1 MLASTERI
9 LELTTQNQFLE
20 AFPILNQLR
29 TDLTEVSYLEL
40 LTQMKQNGY
49 KLFALYREQSII
61 VVAGI
66 SLQVN
71 FYNKKYVFVYDLITD
86 AAHRSQ
92 GYGYRLL
99 SYIDEWAKSNGAQF
113 VALESG
119 IQRIDAHRF
128 YEEKLNY
135 DKWCY
140 SFRKLL

>member
-61 VVAGI
+61 AVAGI

-128 YEEKLNY
+128 YEGKLNY

-140 SFRKLL
+140 SFRKPL

>member
-9 LELTTQNQFLE
+9 LELTNQNQFLE

-92 GYGYRLL
+92 GYVYRLL

>member
-9 LELTTQNQFLE
+9 LELTNQNQFLE

-140 SFRKLL
+140 SFRKPL

>member
-9 LELTTQNQFLE
+9 LELTNQNQFLE

-92 GYGYRLL
+92 GYVYRLL

-140 SFRKLL
+140 SFHKLL

>member
-140 SFRKLL
+140 SFRKPL

>member
-9 LELTTQNQFLE
+9 LELTNQNQFLE